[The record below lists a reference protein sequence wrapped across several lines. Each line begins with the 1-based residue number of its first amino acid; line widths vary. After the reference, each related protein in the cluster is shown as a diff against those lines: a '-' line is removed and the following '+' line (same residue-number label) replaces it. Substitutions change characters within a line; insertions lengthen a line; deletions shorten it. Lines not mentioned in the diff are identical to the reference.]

1 MKLSSLLKN
10 KGPCLSSTLAELLIQ
25 SKNISAESARK
36 VISRAVLAGE
46 ISSIKNLFPKR
57 EQFVYLSDT
66 YGSDEFWHALTEA
79 LIKSGSALGLA
90 LSALLARGGII
101 PRRDF
106 GAASGSPVAMKKK
119 ISFSVVWQ
127 RLVNIGLCT
136 EIFLPGIGECIALRE
151 KEEKRYDS
159 VSRQI
164 HARLVTESIFIATLV
179 QWSQNLN
186 MISYNLARTR
196 QDEEGKAPAVS
207 NYLFDFTGPSYLS
220 PLLTQGNSA
229 NKPGFF
235 ACDVLL
241 GTRLTLPQVQPF
253 IAKCKSLRSMKNIG
267 KILFMLAASQF
278 EEDAFK
284 ALKKEGIIPATP
296 ENLFGEDFAE
306 SLRELTRFLSY
317 YFTDD
322 SANLE
327 KIDSIMVAL
336 THVQG
341 AAAQLQGAL
350 FEYLV
355 AEVVKHEGTVEV
367 GKLVRS
373 ADGKKAFW
381 VTGQNDRQPSTAVF
395 NHFHQPFEPRQC
407 ITVQVMRLINKQ
419 CHRTFTFFDQLL
431 QFPLATFTLFGDLHL
446 LILRQVVKQGVNQ
459 RGEPD
464 TLFVHRQ
471 GAGDNYFVFIHQL
484 LLQASQGDR
493 FATSDHAT
501 DGYQS
506 SFAYRPFNVFH
517 QLLMVSSFII
527 PCLFNRLR
535 QSIMLHHFNPHGL
548 LLIVCYENSL

>member
-1 MKLSSLLKN
+1 MIIKDYYSSFFKEEFAMLCLYLLIAQCDKVTMKLSSLLKN

-25 SKNISAESARK
+25 NKNISAESARK

-66 YGSDEFWHALTEA
+66 YGSDKFWHALTEA

-151 KEEKRYDS
+151 KEERRYDS
-159 VSRQI
+159 VSRQV
-164 HARLVTESIFIATLV
+164 HARLVTESVFIATLV
-179 QWSQNLN
+179 QWSKNLN

-241 GTRLTLPQVQPF
+241 GTRLTLAQVQPF

-278 EEDAFK
+278 DDDAFQ

-317 YFTDD
+317 YFTGA

-327 KIDSIMVAL
+327 EIDSIMVAL

-373 ADGKKAFW
+373 ADGKKADSDVFIAKGYQEVRFIECKGYKPYSVVRHKDVQHWIGGQVPVFINYAKQDKPGADIHVEFW
-381 VTGQNDRQPSTAVF
+381 TTGKLGEDSQLSLEKFRENNSIRQRYHIHVLEAHDVRKRF
-395 NHFHQPFEPRQC
+395 NETRNK
-407 ITVQVMRLINKQ
+407 RLIEVYEKHFAEPSYKEKSKDNFSKSYRLAGGQ
-419 CHRTFTFFDQLL
+419 WLDDGTF
-431 QFPLATFTLFGDLHL
+431 
-446 LILRQVVKQGVNQ
+446 
-459 RGEPD
+459 
-464 TLFVHRQ
+464 
-471 GAGDNYFVFIHQL
+471 
-484 LLQASQGDR
+484 
-493 FATSDHAT
+493 
-501 DGYQS
+501 
-506 SFAYRPFNVFH
+506 
-517 QLLMVSSFII
+517 
-527 PCLFNRLR
+527 
-535 QSIMLHHFNPHGL
+535 
-548 LLIVCYENSL
+548 